1 MVPGIG
7 CTDQEEAR
15 NERETSLQGRVR
27 CWRAIYGW
35 LFQPSTG
42 FFAIWLQF
50 VGWRGSGRRHR
61 SPSPLCK
68 MGFRPLLTR
77 AI

>member
-35 LFQPSTG
+35 LLQPSTG

-50 VGWRGSGRRHR
+50 AGPCDPNHCHRPDFPRGRMGRFWRWSR
-61 SPSPLCK
+61 
-68 MGFRPLLTR
+68 LL
-77 AI
+77 

>member
-42 FFAIWLQF
+42 FFAI
-50 VGWRGSGRRHR
+50 
-61 SPSPLCK
+61 
-68 MGFRPLLTR
+68 
-77 AI
+77 

>member
-35 LFQPSTG
+35 LLQPSTG
-42 FFAIWLQF
+42 FLQF
-50 VGWRGSGRRHR
+50 DCSSPNHAAQTTVVGPTFPEDEWGAFEGDQ
-61 SPSPLCK
+61 
-68 MGFRPLLTR
+68 GF
-77 AI
+77 